1 MCESDKDWKK
11 LIENISIAVGFHIM
25 DTKYAIIQWNIEE
38 GSFSEIAAIGF
49 FSLIGEFFF
58 HKKAKI

>member
-1 MCESDKDWKK
+1 MNIVLKWYRLEEVVCTY

-49 FSLIGEFFF
+49 FS
-58 HKKAKI
+58 